1 MEENDTKGGNVGSL
15 ESEICRILVEGFGLG
30 NEVIAIEG
38 GDCSHLD
45 LEESTVNEKIKVN
58 GEVCHEKRKKIYP
71 DDLVEIQGIGT
82 LVVVKEEAGE

>member
-1 MEENDTKGGNVGSL
+1 MSKTEPIQVEIYTPYIKLEQIIGTGGQIKFL
-15 ESEICRILVEGFGLG
+15 
-30 NEVIAIEG
+30 
-38 GDCSHLD
+38 LD
-45 LEESTVNEKIKVN
+45 DEKIKVN